1 MKLDSYTRILEMIA
15 ELEDEKAAGE
25 AVEKLIRHLSV
36 SGRVKMLPEIARE
49 LKKLVARRKSREGV
63 VEVAR
68 EKDAKAALAAAKA
81 EGIEAARAHVNHT
94 LISGWRARGDGRL
107 VDRSAKAALVAI
119 YQRIVA

>member
-1 MKLDSYTRILEMIA
+1 MKLDNYTRLLEMIA
-15 ELEDEKAAGE
+15 ELEDDKAADE

-49 LKKLVARRKSREGV
+49 LKKVVARRKSREAV
-63 VEVAR
+63 VEIAH
-68 EKDAKAALAAAKA
+68 EKDAKHALAEAKA
-81 EGIEAARAHVNHT
+81 EGIEAAHARVNHS
-94 LISGWRARGDGRL
+94 LIAGWRGRSDGTL